1 MRKLFKRILF
11 TLILIVAVVAAGAAL
26 FYHGELKTLLSLKQ
40 VNSHPFYTMT
50 YDGDY
55 GFDDFLKQGAH
66 NDSDIEHFVTKR
78 LLKGIPF
85 QFHVTKGGCSAF
97 AARNEKGEALYG
109 RNFDFEYTP
118 AMLLKTK
125 PKDGYASIS
134 MVNLS
139 FAGYTQKNLP
149 EPQRLSSFLTLAAPY
164 LPFDGMNEKGL
175 AVALLAV
182 NRTQGPDDPK
192 HVTLNTT
199 TAIRLLLDKAAT
211 VPQAEALLK
220 QYNLY
225 FSAGIQ
231 CHYLIEDASG
241 ASVVAEYWDHGV
253 QFVKSPVNYQAVTN
267 FIQYKGLNIGED
279 GSQNDTGNEFK
290 RYDVIMNRLKKS
302 SGVIGANDAM
312 SLLKSVSQKQ
322 TQWSVVY
329 NLKTG
334 SGSVCIANDYAHPYS
349 FGIK

>member
-1 MRKLFKRILF
+1 MF
-11 TLILIVAVVAAGAAL
+11 ILIVAVVLAGAAY
-26 FYHGELKTLLSLKQ
+26 FYHSELKTLLSLKQ

-66 NDSDIEHFVTKR
+66 SDSDIEHFVTKR
-78 LLKGIPF
+78 LLKGIPI

-97 AARNEKGEALYG
+97 AAKDEKGEALYG

-125 PKDGYASIS
+125 PKDGYASVS

-139 FAGYTQKNLP
+139 FAGYTKTNLP

-164 LPFDGMNEKGL
+164 LPFDGVNEKGL

-182 NRTQGPDDPK
+182 YKTQGPNDPK

-220 QYNLY
+220 QYNIY
-225 FSAGIQ
+225 FSAGVD

-253 QFVKSPVNYQAVTN
+253 QFVKSTENYQAVTN

-279 GSQNDTGNEFK
+279 GSKDYTGEEFK
-290 RYDVIMNRLKKS
+290 RYDSITNRLKKS
-302 SGVIGANDAM
+302 SGVISANDAM
-312 SLLKSVSQKQ
+312 SLLKSVNQKK

-334 SGSVCIANDYAHPYS
+334 NGSVCIANDYAHPYS
-349 FGIK
+349 FRLKI

>member
-11 TLILIVAVVAAGAAL
+11 TLIVLVAVVLAGAACL
-26 FYHGELKTLLSLKQ
+26 YHSELKTLLSLKQ
-40 VNSHPFYTMT
+40 MNSHPFYTMT

-55 GFDDFLKQGAH
+55 GFDDFLEQGAH
-66 NDSDIEHFVTKR
+66 SDSDIEHFVTKR
-78 LLKGIPF
+78 LLKGIPI
-85 QFHVTKGGCSAF
+85 QFHVTQGGCSAF

-118 AMLLKTK
+118 ALLLKTK
-125 PKDGYASIS
+125 PKNGYASVS

-149 EPQRLSSFLTLAAPY
+149 EPRKLSSFLTLAAPY
-164 LPFDGMNEKGL
+164 LPFDGVNEKGL

-182 NRTQGPDDPK
+182 YKTQGPDDPN

-220 QYNLY
+220 KYNIY
-225 FSAGIQ
+225 FSAGVD

-253 QFVKSPVNYQAVTN
+253 QFVKSPKTYQAVTN

-279 GSQNDTGNEFK
+279 GTKNYTGNEFK
-290 RYDVIMNRLKKS
+290 RYDVIMNRLKKTN
-302 SGVIGANDAM
+302 GVIGANDSM
-312 SLLKSVSQKQ
+312 SLLKSVSQKS

-349 FGIK
+349 FSIK